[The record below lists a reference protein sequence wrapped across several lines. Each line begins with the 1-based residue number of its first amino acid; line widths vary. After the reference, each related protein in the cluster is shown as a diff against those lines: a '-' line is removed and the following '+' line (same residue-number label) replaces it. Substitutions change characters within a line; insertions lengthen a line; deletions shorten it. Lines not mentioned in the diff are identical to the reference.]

1 MTHYLQIYILEW
13 ENDIKSSS
21 YHPKEKRKKEI
32 VKHGKNIK
40 NV

>member
-1 MTHYLQIYILEW
+1 MTHYLQIHILEW

-21 YHPKEKRKKEI
+21 YHPKKKKKI
-32 VKHGKNIK
+32 VKHGKNTK